1 MSTKINVRSPFY
13 KKYSATNLRYVNLT
27 IYVYSGTKTTDKG
40 TAKYKLK
47 KYPTESNNYVIFQ
60 LSDIIRDY
68 LTPES
73 TTPLNSNVN
82 YVKWVQIED
91 ETVSDFVPDCTD
103 ITGFAVAQNGTVTFP
118 TSASG
123 SQTINSIN
131 FLDTAVS
138 YTGTTLPS
146 YAANTSGSPITR
158 TARVNIRIPS
168 AFYQPD
174 DTNALCIVTAN
185 QPSS

>member
-13 KKYSATNLRYVNLT
+13 KKYSATNLRYVDLT
-27 IYVYSGTKTTDKG
+27 VYVYSGTKTTDKG
-40 TAKYKLK
+40 TAKYKLR
-47 KYPTESNNYVIFQ
+47 KYPTGTNNYVIFQ
-60 LSDIIRDY
+60 LSEIIRDY
-68 LTPES
+68 IKPES
-73 TTPLNSNVN
+73 TTPLNDNIN
-82 YVKWVQIED
+82 YVKWVQVED
-91 ETVSDFVPDCTD
+91 ETVPNFVPDSSD

-158 TARVNIRIPS
+158 TARVNIKIPS
-168 AFYQPD
+168 GFFASLDQ
-174 DTNALCIVTAN
+174 NALVIVTTD